1 MSQFPAPIPRP
12 QARTTDT
19 YVRPNPLQPQQPVAF
34 APGYAQGRIVRND
47 LGDAVQRLA
56 GVLGQVGP
64 SLVATEAQRVQDL
77 EAIRLSRMET
87 DEIRADLMSQA
98 RAMEKAGTLQAGSN
112 PYRLMAIQETLADRM
127 MREDF
132 NNVLDANLS
141 KFSQPDNPEDPAE
154 FALETYQRLQIPGVF
169 GQRRAA
175 AMYSEKSSTWLAQ
188 VNQQKNAKI
197 VVKNDE
203 DYSDDLY
210 SLFGTYLDEPGA
222 MDQAGFLQAI
232 LSRSDEFYN
241 LTGQSGRDQ
250 IVGALGVFI
259 KARGNSAANDGDESE
274 LERLIAVVEQVEE
287 GGVGGLGFGNN
298 YEANFEELR
307 TELDALMEE
316 SKDESLRNRPRE
328 QADAAGVANRQL
340 LNHLESGKPID
351 TSPTG
356 DFALMIREDLV
367 KMGISQEVIDAQ
379 ILALPTL
386 VNQYLSATS
395 KPSPEAIDGLEARL
409 LQARSSEEIK
419 AITDEYLA
427 NGLVPPQYLAA
438 AVDRATQRVTQLSI
452 EARLTRIGLQE
463 NDAVIRANLLAAE
476 AGGGNAEDPTLVG
489 PIIVEMGELNKSRIE
504 ESLTLPEEDRE
515 AFVKQELAEF
525 ADILKYDQES
535 GNTFYDLNKMVEL
548 GFSPESVEAA
558 REINT
563 SAATF
568 TEAGEVM
575 AVAGPDQLSIDYS
588 GYFDKG
594 YRPFIRL
601 ADDIS
606 ETLMGTPRT
615 RSGTDLETMRDLGT
629 QIYTDAGEYRKLQGK
644 KQVLPDGTV
653 VEGGSGLEIRSD
665 GLYGKVSGTR
675 LPESAQYS
683 YLSAVRLSG
692 LTPEELR
699 QGQTAEGLKLSQS
712 VALTDPGLTVMSAPE
727 TFIQDLERL
736 ATVNTEDMTE
746 MELREALSDTSLM
759 QGYLAYQANQK
770 SQGVSFDQFVLAQIQ
785 IMPYAGAPASSELI
799 TRLANPPKSTPNI
812 PEDARPA
819 GQENS

>member
-56 GVLGQVGP
+56 SVLGQVGP
-64 SLVATEAQRVQDL
+64 SLVATEAQRVQEL

-87 DEIRADLMSQA
+87 AEIRADLMGQA
-98 RAMEKAGTLQAGSN
+98 RSMEKAGTLQAGSN

-141 KFSQPDNPEDPAE
+141 KFSEPDNPEDPAE

-197 VVKNDE
+197 VVKNNE
-203 DYSDDLY
+203 DYNDDLY
-210 SLFGTYLDEPGA
+210 SLFSTYLDEPGA

-250 IVGALGVFI
+250 IVGALDTFI
-259 KARGNSAANDGDESE
+259 KARGNGAANDGDESE
-274 LERLIAVVEQVEE
+274 LERLLTVVEQVEE
-287 GGVGGLGFGNN
+287 GGVEGLGFGNN

-316 SKDESLRNRPRE
+316 AKDESLRNRPRE
-328 QADAAGVANRQL
+328 QADAAGVVNRHM
-340 LNHLESGKPID
+340 LNHLESGQSID

-356 DFALMIREDLV
+356 DFALMVREDLV
-367 KMGISQEVIDAQ
+367 KMGVSQEVIDAQ

-386 VNQYLSATS
+386 VNQYLAATS

-409 LQARSSEEIK
+409 LQAGSSEEIE
-419 AITDEYLA
+419 AIRDQYLA

-438 AVDRATQRVTQLSI
+438 AIDRATRRVTQLSI
-452 EARLTRIGLQE
+452 DKQLTQILLRDHDAFISTNNRGVEVVAE
-463 NDAVIRANLLAAE
+463 N
-476 AGGGNAEDPTLVG
+476 GGNPTLVG
-489 PIIVEMGELNKSRIE
+489 PIVVQTQELQERVAE
-504 ESLTLPEEDRE
+504 RSLELPEEDRDAFIKAELAKFAKITIYDPESANSFFDLDLMNELGFDPEVIE
-515 AFVKQELAEF
+515 AAMKVNTSFASFTQAGEPMELAEPGKLGLLYPAWF
-525 ADILKYDQES
+525 DFVEQQ
-535 GNTFYDLNKMVEL
+535 TFV
-548 GFSPESVEAA
+548 
-558 REINT
+558 
-563 SAATF
+563 
-568 TEAGEVM
+568 
-575 AVAGPDQLSIDYS
+575 
-588 GYFDKG
+588 
-594 YRPFIRL
+594 RL
-601 ADDIS
+601 ADNIS
-606 ETLMGTPRT
+606 GN
-615 RSGTDLETMRDLGT
+615 RSGKSLEAIQENGVTIRNSAAAFKTEPKLPQTTMGGVTLSWSPVVKSDG
-629 QIYTDAGEYRKLQGK
+629 IYDFRG
-644 KQVLPDGTV
+644 
-653 VEGGSGLEIRSD
+653 GGSKRMGD
-665 GLYGKVSGTR
+665 
-675 LPESAQYS
+675 ESQQRYIQ
-683 YLSAVRLSG
+683 AVRLAG

-699 QGQTAEGLKLSQS
+699 QGQTAEGLKLAQDVS
-712 VALTDPGLTVMSAPE
+712 LIDPGLTVMSAPE

-736 ATVNTEDMTE
+736 AAVNTEDMTE

-759 QGYLAYQANQK
+759 QGYLAYQANRK
-770 SQGVSFDQFVLAQIQ
+770 NQGVSFDQFVLAQIQ

-799 TRLANPPKSTPNI
+799 TRLANPPKSTPTI

>member
-47 LGDAVQRLA
+47 LGEAVQRLA
-56 GVLGQVGP
+56 SVLGQVGP
-64 SLVATEAQRVQDL
+64 SLVATEAQRVQEL

-87 DEIRADLMSQA
+87 DEIRADLMGQA
-98 RAMEKAGTLQAGSN
+98 RNMEKAGTLQAGSN

-154 FALETYQRLQIPGVF
+154 FALETYQRLQVPGVF

-203 DYSDDLY
+203 DYNDDLY

-250 IVGALGVFI
+250 IVGALDTFI
-259 KARGNSAANDGDESE
+259 KTRGSNAADDGDETE

-287 GGVGGLGFGNN
+287 GGVEGLGFGNN
-298 YEANFEELR
+298 YEANFEALR
-307 TELDALMEE
+307 TELDGLMEE
-316 SKDESLRNRPRE
+316 AKDESLRNRPRE
-328 QADAAGVANRQL
+328 QADAAGVTNRQL
-340 LNHLESGKPID
+340 LNYLESGQPID

-367 KMGISQEVIDAQ
+367 KMGVSQEVIDAQ

-463 NDAVIRANLLAAE
+463 NDAVIRANLLAVE
-476 AGGGNAEDPTLVG
+476 AGGRNAEDPTLVG
-489 PIIVEMGELNKSRIE
+489 PIVVEMGELNKSRIE
-504 ESLTLPEEDRE
+504 KSLTLPEEDRE

-575 AVAGPDQLSIDYS
+575 GVAGPDALGLESPVLD
-588 GYFDKG
+588 FLE
-594 YRPFIRL
+594 PATFVRL
-601 ADDIS
+601 ADNIS
-606 ETLMGTPRT
+606 GS
-615 RSGTDLETMRDLGT
+615 RSGSNLTRIQENGLQISQASRGYKTNPRDGLAIHPHT
-629 QIYTDAGEYRKLQGK
+629 HYS
-644 KQVLPDGTV
+644 PDV
-653 VEGGSGLEIRSD
+653 QAD
-665 GLYGKVSGTR
+665 GLYDLRGRSPRKLDDNIQQR
-675 LPESAQYS
+675 YIQ
-683 YLSAVRLSG
+683 AVRLAG

-727 TFIQDLERL
+727 TFIQDLERI
-736 ATVNTEDMTE
+736 AAVNTEDMTE
-746 MELREALSDTSLM
+746 MELREALSDTPLM
-759 QGYLAYQANQK
+759 QGYLAYQANKK

-799 TRLANPPKSTPNI
+799 TRLANPPKSTPTLS
-812 PEDARPA
+812 EDARPA